1 MIAVVALRTATRGN
15 DPRPRVWRRLSVIA
29 LLAIW
34 LGGCTTGFVYN
45 RLDWVV
51 SWYVNGLVSLDD
63 AQEAQLKSMVQQTL
77 DWHRRSQLPRYV
89 SLLEQLDRETD
100 QPVTA
105 QAFERRYQEIG
116 AMLDDFLRQ
125 VLPGAAGLLR
135 TLTPEQIAELGE
147 SLTEDNEEI
156 WDEFAGATPAV
167 RQKRRVRSTLRALRR
182 FTGPLSSAQR
192 AMVETHLTTM
202 HDVSERWLDRRR
214 HWQDRFLGL
223 LQTPTFAAEFEAAL
237 LDLALNPDQFDSGD
251 YRQKVDENRAII
263 MNMLAELTNSLSGR
277 QRDHL
282 GRKFNEYAAD
292 LRRIGA
298 DD

>member
-105 QAFERRYQEIG
+105 QALERRYQEIG

-167 RQKRRVRSTLRALRR
+167 RQKRRARSTLRALRR

-192 AMVETHLTTM
+192 CRRLRPQRSSKQPCLTSRSIPT
-202 HDVSERWLDRRR
+202 SSIPATIARRSMKIA
-214 HWQDRFLGL
+214 
-223 LQTPTFAAEFEAAL
+223 P
-237 LDLALNPDQFDSGD
+237 S
-251 YRQKVDENRAII
+251 
-263 MNMLAELTNSLSGR
+263 S
-277 QRDHL
+277 
-282 GRKFNEYAAD
+282 
-292 LRRIGA
+292 
-298 DD
+298 